1 MRRAM
6 AEVKTR
12 KGLEKKG
19 AILIL
24 WILDAQLVVKD
35 GASKAPKKERRKH
48 IE

>member
-12 KGLEKKG
+12 KGLEKKD

-24 WILDAQLVVKD
+24 RNLGGRQLVVRN
-35 GASKAPKKERRKH
+35 GASKTPEKE
-48 IE
+48 